1 MCRTVARWR
10 WPIPHSRSS
19 WHLSISWPNKTGGG
33 VIWDVFAPPKTTA
46 MTITWRAQPGETT
59 GTTESTETK
68 KAKGKKQKPT
78 THPIQ
83 RLWHEFNAPLQICK
97 FPLDAIQFFLYF
109 FFYILGT
116 RARTANLKSGLKL
129 FHGLVI

>member
-1 MCRTVARWR
+1 
-10 WPIPHSRSS
+10 
-19 WHLSISWPNKTGGG
+19 
-33 VIWDVFAPPKTTA
+33 

-83 RLWHEFNAPLQICK
+83 RL
-97 FPLDAIQFFLYF
+97 
-109 FFYILGT
+109 
-116 RARTANLKSGLKL
+116 
-129 FHGLVI
+129 